1 MFYESHLSYDVW
13 CNNLIYLNT
22 ALNLFWPIYWNRQ
35 YWSECPWSLSV
46 SLVSFQAMLDGD
58 VTSNQSSSTDTTV
71 IEKVPPI
78 DTSQDVLDV
87 FEEIVGTKCR
97 APFTHEWGEKTYG
110 NALIAEVDDESNLE
124 TPKVISHYIASN
136 TLKVTR
142 SVKICLLYPMQTMLV
157 RVFRN

>member
-22 ALNLFWPIYWNRQ
+22 ALNLSWPIYWNSR
-35 YWSECPWSLSV
+35 YWSVCPWSLSV

-136 TLKVTR
+136 TLTVTR